1 VKSCFSTLIPL
12 VVLFSAAAL
21 AAQDQPKPAHPT
33 SFIESRQGNHPDGPD
48 VIGQAKVSKD
58 DTLWCMLVGVYD
70 ETHTASTAC
79 VVKFKD
85 GTKHVL
91 AHGQFVKLPDDN
103 EVSLTCAGHVP
114 RRCMIEVNDPVNQP
128 PVKSQQ

>member
-1 VKSCFSTLIPL
+1 MKACFSTLISL
-12 VVLFSAAAL
+12 VVFFSGVSL
-21 AAQDQPKPAHPT
+21 AAQDELKPAHPT

-48 VIGQAKVSKD
+48 MIGRAKVLKD
-58 DTLWCMLVGVYD
+58 DTLWCMLTGVYD

-85 GTKHVL
+85 GGKLVL
-91 AHGQFVKLPDDN
+91 THGQFVKSPEDA
-103 EVSLTCAGHVP
+103 EISLTCAGHVP
-114 RRCMIEVNDPVNQP
+114 RHCMIEVNDPTNQP

>member
-1 VKSCFSTLIPL
+1 VNHCFSTLIPL
-12 VVLFSAAAL
+12 VVLVSVVSL
-21 AAQDQPKPAHPT
+21 AAQDEPKPSHLT
-33 SFIESRQGNHPDGPD
+33 SFVESRQGNHPDGPD
-48 VIGQAKVSKD
+48 MIGHAKVLKD
-58 DTLWCMLVGVYD
+58 DTLFCMLVEVYD
-70 ETHTASTAC
+70 ETHTASTSC

-85 GTKHVL
+85 GINLVL

-114 RRCMIEVNDPVNQP
+114 RRCMIEVNDPVHQP